1 MNYRF
6 TEIFDIPA
14 LTRLCNNFTQL
25 TGKVT
30 ALLDLE
36 GNVHVSSGWQ
46 EICTDF
52 HRVHP
57 LTSKR
62 CGESDTI
69 LANQLTEER
78 PYNIYQCKNG
88 LVDVAV
94 PVYVGELHLANF
106 FTGQF
111 LFEQPDEE
119 RFANQASEFDFPT
132 DKYLE
137 ALRKVPVYSPDEV
150 KATMNFLVDLTEVIG
165 SMGIEKLKKLE
176 IERQERETLEFLL
189 DEKSKKLSSVH
200 KKYQAALSVSGV
212 GIWEWAINSDSI
224 YWSEETIILWGLTE
238 DTFHNSLAEVRNSIH
253 PEDLNMWEE
262 DVNACLEGEKEH
274 DIQFRVVH
282 PDSSIHWVHVIGN
295 VERDELDQAVKM
307 SGVVIDVTDSK
318 NTQRALHESEYNLRQ
333 AQKVAHIGSWELDIT
348 SGQLSWSDEIF
359 EIFEVNKDDFGVS
372 YEAFIS
378 FIHPDDREFVNSV
391 YLKSVASGEPYEV
404 EHRLLF
410 DDGKVKYVREL
421 GITSYN
427 SNGKPILSRGTVQDI
442 TEKKLLELK
451 IEGMAYHDALTG
463 LPNRRL
469 FDDRFK
475 QVMAL
480 SNRSKHYGALLFLDL
495 DKFKK
500 LNDAY
505 GHDAGDMLLQ
515 QVGQRISNAV
525 REVDTVARVGGDEF
539 LVLLIELS
547 KQEKEAQE
555 KATVIAH
562 NICNEL
568 SKKYVISKTNNKTIE
583 YSCSASVGVALFYDH
598 TLEANKLI
606 EKADQAMYQAKNSG
620 RNRVCVFHE

>member
-25 TGKVT
+25 TGKAT

-52 HRVHP
+52 HRIHP
-57 LTSKR
+57 VTSKR

-69 LANQLTEER
+69 LANQLNEER

-94 PVYVGELHLANF
+94 PVYVGERHLANF

-119 RFANQASEFDFPT
+119 LFANQASEFDFPT
-132 DKYLE
+132 DVYME
-137 ALRKVPVYSPDEV
+137 ALKKVPIYSPDEV
-150 KATMNFLVDLTEVIG
+150 KATMNFLVELTEVIG

-176 IERQERETLEFLL
+176 IERQEREALEFLL

-212 GIWEWAINSDSI
+212 GIWEWTINSDSI
-224 YWSEETIILWGLTE
+224 YWSEETISLWGLTQE
-238 DTFHNSLAEVRNSIH
+238 IFHNSLAQVRNSIH

-262 DVNACLEGEKEH
+262 DVNACLKGEKEH

-282 PDSSIHWVHVIGN
+282 PDSSIHWVHVIGSA
-295 VERDELDQAVKM
+295 ERDELDQAVKM
-307 SGVVIDVTDSK
+307 SGVVFDVTDRK
-318 NTQRALHESEYNLRQ
+318 NTQQALHDSEYNLRQ
-333 AQKVAHIGSWELDIT
+333 AQKVAHIGSWELEIA

-359 EIFEVNKDDFGVS
+359 QIFEVNKDALDVS

-410 DDGKVKYVREL
+410 DNGKVKYVREL

-427 SNGKPILSRGTVQDI
+427 SNGKPILSRGTLQDI
-442 TEKKLLELK
+442 TEKKLLALK

-475 QVMAL
+475 QVMAI
-480 SNRSKHYGALLFLDL
+480 SKRSKHYGAVLFLDL

-500 LNDAY
+500 LNDTY
-505 GHDAGDMLLQ
+505 GHDAGDLLLQ
-515 QVGQRISNAV
+515 QVGQRISNVV
-525 REVDTVARVGGDEF
+525 REVDTVARIGGDEF
-539 LVLLIELS
+539 LVLLAELS
-547 KQEKEAQE
+547 KQEKVAKE

-562 NICNEL
+562 KICNEL
-568 SKKYVISKTNNKTIE
+568 SKKYVITKTNNKTIE
-583 YSCSASVGVALFYDH
+583 HSCSASIGVALFYDQN
-598 TLEANKLI
+598 LETNKII
-606 EKADQAMYQAKNSG
+606 EEADKAMYQAKNS
-620 RNRVCVFHE
+620 RHNRVCVYHE